1 MKTKQEEKKR
11 TFESELALPPL
22 KMVLAKTEELVLP
35 DRKLAK
41 PPKPGDPFREQAVLR
56 LIEKLIAKE

>member
-22 KMVLAKTEELVLP
+22 KMVLAETEELVPP
-35 DRKLAK
+35 DRKLTK